1 MIHANDLPRWR
12 AKIDQIEALAVVDG
26 EYAAAV
32 KVEDDLRGARDAE
45 MRAII
50 EEFAGGGDFG
60 GFRQNVDAWSR
71 RPGPYVAFSGFPQ
84 MWLNQ
89 VARGIADGDTA
100 AAAVMVDAVQ
110 TPSSLDDSLA
120 KMKAVQA
127 ATEGMASKPQVGR
140 IPAVLSLF
148 WTTDDALPAWP
159 CMWASAP
166 AQMSTLGW
174 LRAWGNFDR
183 WPIFVEVARELFP
196 GDARRFER
204 PMWYL
209 SQHPFVGLNPHLRDM
224 CVEAANLMPLHVK
237 GSGYPDEATHTRAES
252 LALQLKGEAAF
263 AGAGLVGALSER
275 LGRQFK
281 SLKID
286 PRIAFEKTGAF
297 RADTYALWS
306 TTDTGY
312 APSFRLWATRSGLA
326 FGVHSYGGSDNAEA
340 RAIAGRMAAKLPE
353 DVTFFALRPHL
364 SGDRLEPVA
373 GHQSGEVFVG
383 TWWEW
388 DSAPQGLALR
398 DVVLDL
404 AESYLPAFETVTP
417 TTATTPAFAKSGE
430 SGDPLAAQVERFRS
444 ERPYPNEKDAW
455 HVEER
460 AKFAEAFSPD
470 NLSVFDLEVFRRLIN
485 GPRYGGPGPQ
495 SILNGSLSAMD
506 TIALDEFARRLHEIL
521 WGSQPIEQ
529 RIDRAL
535 DWDDLGT
542 KGLGE
547 SVVMKLFAI
556 IEPDRFLPVFP
567 LTGPMGKIALLRR
580 LGLPEPDATL
590 SRGKRHVLANDAL
603 RERLEPLLPGDP
615 WGQAQFAYWR
625 LRDEGV
631 AAPEVDRIAEIAG
644 ELLVP
649 EPFLREVQ
657 DLLLDKG
664 QVIFYGPPGTGKTYI
679 ADRFAAAIQPDP
691 DRRMVV
697 QFHPSMSYEDFF
709 EGYRPRV
716 DDAGQ
721 MSYELRPGPLAL
733 MARKAEDS
741 PGVPHVLI
749 IDEINR
755 ANLPRV
761 FGELLYLLEYRKKW
775 VRTAYRADEP
785 FELPAN
791 LYFIGTMN
799 TADRSIAMIDAA
811 LRRRFHFIPFAPH
824 EGPLA
829 GVLRRWLK
837 DNGEPAWVASM
848 VDRVNEL
855 LTVLLRGSH
864 LLIGHSHFMVDG
876 AGASKPVVLTDERLR
891 RIWDYGIYPFIED
904 QLHGKPEKLADL
916 TWDAVRKAYGPGS
929 ASAAEAQQEAE
940 EESAAGGDGESG

>member
-1 MIHANDLPRWR
+1 MIHPNDLPRWR
-12 AKIDQIEALAVVDG
+12 AKIDQIEA
-26 EYAAAV
+26 AAATDGDMAAAW
-32 KVEDDLRGARDAE
+32 KAEDDLREDRNAE

-50 EEFAGGGDFG
+50 EEFAVEGDFAA
-60 GFRQNVDAWSR
+60 FRKDVDTWSR
-71 RPGPYVAFSGFPQ
+71 QPGPYVAFSGFPQ

-89 VARGIADGDTA
+89 VAGGIADGHTK
-100 AAAVMVDAVQ
+100 AAAVLADAVQ
-110 TPSSLDDSLA
+110 TPASPDDALA
-120 KMKAVQA
+120 KMKAVQT

-148 WTTDDALPAWP
+148 WSTDDVFPAWP

-174 LRAWGNFDR
+174 LRAWGNLER
-183 WPIFVEVARELFP
+183 WPTFLEVARELCP
-196 GDARRFER
+196 DDARRFER

-209 SQHPFVGLNPHLRDM
+209 SQHPFVGLNPHLRDI
-224 CVEAANLMPLHVK
+224 CVEAADLIPLHVK
-237 GSGYPDEATHTRAES
+237 GSGYPDEATHARAES
-252 LALQLKGEAAF
+252 LALQLKGEAAL
-263 AGAGLVGALSER
+263 AGAGLVDALSGR
-275 LGRQFK
+275 LGRQLK

-340 RAIAGRMAAKLPE
+340 NAIAERMAAKLTG
-353 DVTFFALRPHL
+353 DVTFFALRPHI
-364 SGDRLEPVA
+364 SGDRLEPVDRYKA
-373 GHQSGEVFVG
+373 GEVFVG
-383 TWWEW
+383 KWWDW

-398 DVVLDL
+398 DVILDL
-404 AESYLPAFETVTP
+404 AESYLPAFETVAPSTTVTP
-417 TTATTPAFAKSGE
+417 MTPSGGTA
-430 SGDPLAAQVERFRS
+430 DPLGVQVDRFRS
-444 ERPYPNEKDAW
+444 ERPYPNEKDIW

-470 NLSVFDLEVFRRLIN
+470 NLSVFDLDVFRRLIN

-521 WGSQPIEQ
+521 WGSQPVEQ

-547 SVVMKLFAI
+547 SVVMKLFAVI
-556 IEPDRFLPVFP
+556 DPGRFLPVFP

-580 LGLPEPDATL
+580 LGLPEPDAML

-603 RERLEPLLPGDP
+603 RERLEPLLPHDP
-615 WGQAQFAYWR
+615 WGQAQFAYW
-625 LRDEGV
+625 LLQDEGV
-631 AAPEVDRIAEIAG
+631 ATPEVDRIAEVAR

-785 FELPAN
+785 FELPTN
-791 LYFIGTMN
+791 LHFIGTMN

-848 VDRVNEL
+848 VDRVNEQL
-855 LTVLLRGSH
+855 KVLLRGSH
-864 LLIGHSHFMVDG
+864 LLIGHSHFMVDS
-876 AGASKPVVLTDERLR
+876 AGASKPVMLTDERLR

-904 QLHGKPEKLADL
+904 QLHGKPEKLADF

-929 ASAAEAQQEAE
+929 ASAAEAQQEAA
-940 EESAAGGDGESG
+940 ESVADGDAESG

>member
-12 AKIDQIEALAVVDG
+12 AKIDQIEAAVSTDG
-26 EYAAAV
+26 DNVEAWKA
-32 KVEDDLRGARDAE
+32 EDDLRDARNAE
-45 MRAII
+45 MRTII
-50 EEFAGGGDFG
+50 ERFAVDGDFAV
-60 GFRQNVDAWSR
+60 FRHDVDGWSR
-71 RPGPYVAFSGFPQ
+71 QPGPYVAFSGFPQ

-89 VARGIADGDTA
+89 VARGIAEGDA
-100 AAAVMVDAVQ
+100 EAAAVLADAVQ
-110 TPSSLDDSLA
+110 TPTSPNDALA
-120 KMKAVQA
+120 KLKAVQA

-148 WTTDDALPAWP
+148 WSTDEVFPAWP
-159 CMWASAP
+159 WMWASAP

-174 LRAWGNFDR
+174 LRAWGNLER
-183 WPIFVEVARELFP
+183 WPTFLEVARELCP
-196 GDARRFER
+196 DDARRFER

-209 SQHPFVGLNPHLRDM
+209 SQHPFVGLNPNMRDM
-224 CVEAANLMPLHVK
+224 CVEAADLMPLHVK
-237 GSGYPDEATHTRAES
+237 GSGYPDEATHARAES
-252 LALQLKGEAAF
+252 LALQLKGEAAL
-263 AGAGLVGALSER
+263 AGAGLVDALSER
-275 LGRQFK
+275 VGRQLK

-286 PRIAFEKTGAF
+286 SRIAFEKTGAF

-340 RAIAGRMAAKLPE
+340 HAIAERMAAKLP
-353 DVTFFALRPHL
+353 DGVTFFALRPHL
-364 SGDRLEPVA
+364 SGDRLEPVDS
-373 GHQSGEVFVG
+373 HKSGEVFVG
-383 TWWEW
+383 TWWDW
-388 DSAPQGLALR
+388 DSAPKGLALR

-404 AESYLPAFETVTP
+404 AESYLPAFETVAPSTTTTP
-417 TTATTPAFAKSGE
+417 TTAQPGGTA
-430 SGDPLAAQVERFRS
+430 DPLEAQVDRFRS
-444 ERPYPNEKDAW
+444 ERPYPNEKDTW

-460 AKFAEAFSPD
+460 ATFAEAFSPD
-470 NLSVFDLEVFRRLIN
+470 NLSVFDLDVFRRLIN

-521 WGSQPIEQ
+521 WGSQPVEQ

-547 SVVMKLFAI
+547 SVVMKLFAVI
-556 IEPDRFLPVFP
+556 NSDRFLPVFP

-580 LGLPEPDATL
+580 LGLPEPDAML

-603 RERLEPLLPGDP
+603 RERLEPLLPNDA
-615 WGQAQFAYWR
+615 WGQGQFAYWL

-631 AAPEVDRIAEIAG
+631 AVPEVDRIAEVAG

-824 EGPLA
+824 AGPLA

-837 DNGEPAWVASM
+837 DNGEPAWVAGM
-848 VDRVNEL
+848 VDRVNEQL
-855 LTVLLRGSH
+855 KVQLRGSH

-904 QLHGKPEKLADL
+904 QLHGKPEKLADF

-929 ASAAEAQQEAE
+929 ASAAEAQQEAA
-940 EESAAGGDGESG
+940 ESSVDGDAASG